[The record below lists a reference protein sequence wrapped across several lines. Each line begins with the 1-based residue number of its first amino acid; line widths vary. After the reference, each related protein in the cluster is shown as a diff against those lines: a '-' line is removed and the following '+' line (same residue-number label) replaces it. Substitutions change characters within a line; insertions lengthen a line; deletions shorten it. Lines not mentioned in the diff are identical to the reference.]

1 MQVRGRIAR
10 APACLHAV
18 AEHLS
23 GALAQGVG
31 RLDDAPALGALE
43 RVQKIPG
50 LDRGDGQLA
59 DVGKQVLV
67 HDAQPALR
75 IGRAPTA
82 GLGGV
87 EFPRQRFE
95 GVARFH
101 RPGQLLCALREAGID
116 VVGKQLAGLV
126 APLPCLR
133 QRDRR
138 VDAQGQRL
146 RLAIEPVVH
155 APVLACGLDAQV
167 HAPAVRVALADRTSL
182 VLHLPHES
190 VCQHWVFLLAVGTW
204 LSQQGRYL
212 QKYRQSTDKR
222 CYAPICRGA
231 KKNPLSLEGERVSG
245 WF

>member
-1 MQVRGRIAR
+1 MQVGGRIAR
-10 APACLHAV
+10 APACLHTV

-31 RLDDAPALGALE
+31 RFDDAPTLDALE

-50 LDRGDGQLA
+50 LDRGDWQLA
-59 DVGKQVLV
+59 DVGEQVLV

-101 RPGQLLCALREAGID
+101 SAGQFLCAFREAGID
-116 VVGKQLAGLV
+116 VVGKQFAGLV
-126 APLPCLR
+126 APLSSLR
-133 QRDRR
+133 ERDRR

-146 RLAIEPVVH
+146 CLAVEPVVH
-155 APVLACGLDAQV
+155 APIPAHGFDAQV
-167 HAPAVRVALADRTSL
+167 HAAAVRVALADLTAL

-222 CYAPICRGA
+222 CYAPICREA
-231 KKNPLSLEGERVSG
+231 KKNPHPL
-245 WF
+245 